1 MKSVLIVDDEPG
13 IRDTLRGVLRDED
26 FAVETVASGEACLTA
41 VEKKSY
47 DCILLDIW
55 LGKGID
61 GLETLKRLRENGN
74 ESAVVMISGHG
85 NIETAVKST
94 KLGAFDFIEKP
105 LSLDRTVVTVK
116 NAVRQRD
123 LERSNQQMRDELTE
137 RYAMVG
143 ESVAMRALR
152 KQISIVAPSDGRV
165 LISGESGTGKE
176 LVARAIHAQSKRAAS
191 PFVEI
196 NSAAIPEDLVESEL
210 FGHAKGAFSGAMAAK
225 KGKFEIADGATIFLD
240 EIGDMS
246 PRVQAKMLRVLEEQ
260 RFEPVGS
267 NTPVTVD
274 VRVISATNK
283 RLEDLIESG
292 SFRQDLFYRL
302 NVIPFQIPPL
312 RERIEDVPLLVEHF
326 NQKFSREYG
335 KKPKA
340 FTEDAISALQTH
352 LWFGNVRELKNTVE
366 RVLIMSPKSKIA
378 ASDLPDLGATDEKPA
393 SSFRFPSFKA
403 ATDAYHREF
412 ILHKLA
418 EADGNV
424 SKAAEEMGVDRSHL
438 YRRMRNL
445 GINADGR
452 QETRDRR

>member
-1 MKSVLIVDDEPG
+1 MNSILIVDDEPG
-13 IRDTLRGVLRDED
+13 IRDTLRGVLRDEEFSVD
-26 FAVETVASGEACLTA
+26 TVASGEACLNA

-47 DCILLDIW
+47 ACILLDIW

-74 ESAVVMISGHG
+74 DSAVVMISGHG

-105 LSLDRTVVTVK
+105 LSLERTVVTVK

-123 LERSNQQMRDELTE
+123 LERSNRQMREELTE

-152 KQISIVAPSDGRV
+152 KQIAIVAPSDGRV

-210 FGHAKGAFSGAMAAK
+210 FGHAKGAFSGAVAAK
-225 KGKFEIADGATIFLD
+225 KGKFELADGATIFLD

-283 RLEDLIESG
+283 RLEDLIENG
-292 SFRQDLFYRL
+292 NFRHDLFYRL

-312 RERIEDVPLLVEHF
+312 RERLEDVPLLVEHF
-326 NQKFSREYG
+326 NQKFSTDYG
-335 KKPKA
+335 KKPKV
-340 FTEDAISALQTH
+340 FSEEAIATLQKH

-366 RVLIMSPKSKIA
+366 RVLIMSSKTKIG
-378 ASDLPDLGATDEKPA
+378 ASDLPDLGTTDEKPA

-445 GINADGR
+445 GIEGEKIKPTKAER
-452 QETRDRR
+452 